1 LAACNLTDCREPF
14 RTSYFVLIEPPNPAN
29 RECGPARVPRHG

>member
-14 RTSYFVLIEPPNPAN
+14 RTSYSSSSSPPTPAN